1 MCRTFHRLAC
11 VVPITSRPLPRPR
24 TSRNAHTLLH
34 ASHVRTKQLSCL
46 ILSKLH
52 PKPLLN
58 RSPHFSPKTKVY
70 HLVEHHAELCVQ
82 KCAQRTLV
90 ARVHPVAGLLGEVV
104 ALRPA
109 GQLSGHE
116 TLDGWEGT
124 HLTGEDSQI
133 CLFGGCLLITYL
145 PCVPRSSVSTPLCVG
160 RRPSV

>member
-1 MCRTFHRLAC
+1 MLIHYCMHH
-11 VVPITSRPLPRPR
+11 TSGP
-24 TSRNAHTLLH
+24 TNCH
-34 ASHVRTKQLSCL
+34 ASGL

-58 RSPHFSPKTKVY
+58 RSPHFSSKPEI
-70 HLVEHHAELCVQ
+70 HCLAEHRAELFVE

-90 ARVHPVAGLLGEVV
+90 ARVYPVARLLREVV

-116 TLDGWEGT
+116 TLDGWEGA

-145 PCVPRSSVSTPLCVG
+145 PCVPRSSVSTPLYVWKA
-160 RRPSV
+160 SVSIRAFI